1 MAREKEDKSMREYWA
16 QVRELESVGG
26 TYSNLSS
33 ARKVR
38 GNPLSRSVITL
49 DRSTDEMRRS
59 TSLKSDQVEEDML
72 ISAKLA
78 SFQKRFERSAQ
89 KSLEIKREQMEL
101 RKRKSSL
108 SQSSLDNTDN
118 QS

>member
-1 MAREKEDKSMREYWA
+1 
-16 QVRELESVGG
+16 
-26 TYSNLSS
+26 
-33 ARKVR
+33 
-38 GNPLSRSVITL
+38 
-49 DRSTDEMRRS
+49 
-59 TSLKSDQVEEDML
+59 ML